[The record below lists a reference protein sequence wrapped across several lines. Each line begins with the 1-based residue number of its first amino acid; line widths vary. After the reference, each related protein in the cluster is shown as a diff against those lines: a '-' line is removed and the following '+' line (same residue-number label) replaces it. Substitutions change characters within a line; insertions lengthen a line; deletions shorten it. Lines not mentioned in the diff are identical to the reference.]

1 MKILYGI
8 QGTGNGHMSRANAI
22 VPRLSEY
29 AEVDILV
36 SGHSSEIKSGF
47 PVKFQYPGL
56 GFSFGKNGGINYWQS
71 LVRSKPAQFIKDI
84 RKLPVQ
90 SYDFIITDF
99 EPVTAWAARLSGTP
113 CIGVSH
119 QASFLSQ
126 KTPRPRSTQWFG
138 ETLFQWYAPVD
149 TAIGFHYQ
157 PYDYSILTPVIR
169 DEVRSLNPSDEG
181 HVTIY
186 LPAYSPDRLLPHL
199 QKLGLPVHLF
209 TKHEHLA
216 RTAGNIRIMPV
227 NSEGYLRSLESCT
240 ALVCGAGFE
249 SPSEGLFLGKR
260 MLCIPM
266 KQQYEQH
273 CNAAALQ
280 QMGIAVH
287 PKVDDGFTAELQQ
300 LLERPAPEP
309 LCYPDVLTEVCDTV
323 FSLYSNFEV
332 IRLCSMNQYAADN
345 RLLSMP
351 KPDFSSENSH
361 TPDFSFGTTDQPAVN
376 S

>member
-8 QGTGNGHMSRANAI
+8 QGTGNGHMSRASAI
-22 VPRLSEY
+22 LPRLNEY

-36 SGHSSEIKSGF
+36 SGHSSEIQSGF
-47 PVKFQYPGL
+47 PMKYQYPGL
-56 GFSFGKNGGINYWQS
+56 GFTFGKNGGINYWQS
-71 LVRSKPAQFIKDI
+71 LVRSKPSQFIRSI
-84 RKLPVQ
+84 RELPIED
-90 SYDFIITDF
+90 YDLIITDF
-99 EPVTAWAARLSGTP
+99 EPVTAWAARLSGAP

-126 KTPRPRSTQWFG
+126 KTPRPHSTQWFG
-138 ETLFQWYAPVD
+138 ELLFRWYAPVD
-149 TAIGFHYQ
+149 TSIGFHYQ
-157 PYDYSILTPVIR
+157 PYDNNILTPVIR
-169 DEVRSLNPSDEG
+169 DEVRSLKPSDEG
-181 HVTIY
+181 HLTIY

-209 TKHEHLA
+209 TKHEKQA
-216 RTAGNIRIMPV
+216 RTAGNVRIIPV
-227 NSEGYLRSLESCT
+227 CSDEYLRSLESCT

-280 QMGIAVH
+280 EMGVPVY
-287 PKVDDGFTAELQQ
+287 PKVDAGFAPALQH
-300 LLERPAPEP
+300 LLAMPAPEP
-309 LCYPDVLTEVCDTV
+309 VPYPDVLTEVCDTL

-332 IRLCSMNQYAADN
+332 IRKCAEKQHAQQNQ
-345 RLLSMP
+345 LLRMP
-351 KPDFSSENSH
+351 EPDFSRERSH
-361 TPDFSFGTTDQPAVN
+361 HPGFAFANQNPAN
-376 S
+376 T